1 MQMIRRSPQVLAATR
16 SALVALVVLGAPAGA
31 EWLVLRDGVRLEIRG
46 ELRVETR
53 RVVFTLRDGTLSTL
67 PLAEVDLDATLA
79 ANRPPAAPA
88 TSQAASA
95 REPIA
100 RFTDADFAHADDV
113 ARPTIRF
120 YTTSWCPVCRRAR
133 EALSASGAR
142 YDEHDVDSDAV
153 AERVWEELCPERLI
167 PVIAFEDELLVG
179 FHPSD
184 FARIVAKWRAAEA
197 AAEAVHAAS
206 RRPAESGG
214 TDSP

>member
-1 MQMIRRSPQVLAATR
+1 MRTALAVL
-16 SALVALVVLGAPAGA
+16 LVLGAPAGA

-53 RVVFTLRDGTLSTL
+53 RVVFTMRDGTLSTL
-67 PLAEVDLDATLA
+67 PLAEVDLDATAA
-79 ANRPPAAPA
+79 ANRAPAEPAAPA
-88 TSQAASA
+88 PATA
-95 REPIA
+95 RESIA

-153 AERVWEELCPERLI
+153 AERVWVALCPERLI
-167 PVIAFEDELLVG
+167 PVIAFEDEVLVG

-184 FARIVAKWRAAEA
+184 FARIVAKWRAAET
-197 AAEAVHAAS
+197 AAEAAHAAS
-206 RRPAESGG
+206 RRPAESGA
-214 TDSP
+214 TDGP